1 MDGRP
6 PGNTGCCRLFASLSF
21 RRRRRR
27 RPLQRS
33 SPPAPAPPAPTAPPA
48 PPRGAVVRRGQ
59 PVARARRRPHP
70 SPRTSEPQP
79 PPLPAAG
86 PGSLRRAWPTARWLA
101 CRPALT
107 CPLAPR
113 TAAPLLRPGPK
124 ARPFGRMDGR
134 ILAPADGQAD
144 GRSAAGRL
152 LEPGPLHTTHF
163 LGPPDPGNKTGGA
176 WAGQEPSRQS
186 RGAAPPR
193 GGKNPCPQVERKS
206 NGDKASRLV
215 PMRTLQPERAP
226 TSPHCLGGGASPGL
240 RGTWR
245 GRHPSGSG
253 ILTPWLQV
261 LGPSPV
267 PASAWTPPHLSSLPA
282 PPPPPTPVPPSPATP
297 LPPPP

>member
-33 SPPAPAPPAPTAPPA
+33 SPPAPAPAPPAPTAPPA

-70 SPRTSEPQP
+70 SPWTSEPQP

-101 CRPALT
+101 CRPAVT

-193 GGKNPCPQVERKS
+193 GGKNPCPEVERKS

-226 TSPHCLGGGASPGL
+226 TSPHCLGGLLLA
-240 RGTWR
+240 
-245 GRHPSGSG
+245 
-253 ILTPWLQV
+253 
-261 LGPSPV
+261 
-267 PASAWTPPHLSSLPA
+267 
-282 PPPPPTPVPPSPATP
+282 
-297 LPPPP
+297 

>member
-21 RRRRRR
+21 RRRRRRRRRR

-101 CRPALT
+101 CRPAVT

-193 GGKNPCPQVERKS
+193 GGKNPCPEVERKS
-206 NGDKASRLV
+206 SGDKASRLV

-226 TSPHCLGGGASPGL
+226 TSPHCLGGLLLA
-240 RGTWR
+240 
-245 GRHPSGSG
+245 
-253 ILTPWLQV
+253 
-261 LGPSPV
+261 
-267 PASAWTPPHLSSLPA
+267 
-282 PPPPPTPVPPSPATP
+282 
-297 LPPPP
+297 

>member
-1 MDGRP
+1 MGDRLGIPGAVGFLP
-6 PGNTGCCRLFASLSF
+6 PSPLGAAAAAAAPFSAVHRQPQ
-21 RRRRRR
+21 
-27 RPLQRS
+27 RPLPRLPL
-33 SPPAPAPPAPTAPPA
+33 PPH
-48 PPRGAVVRRGQ
+48 
-59 PVARARRRPHP
+59 RAGP
-70 SPRTSEPQP
+70 P

-101 CRPALT
+101 CRPAVT

-193 GGKNPCPQVERKS
+193 GGKNPCPEVERKS

-226 TSPHCLGGGASPGL
+226 TSPHCLGGLLLA
-240 RGTWR
+240 
-245 GRHPSGSG
+245 
-253 ILTPWLQV
+253 
-261 LGPSPV
+261 
-267 PASAWTPPHLSSLPA
+267 
-282 PPPPPTPVPPSPATP
+282 
-297 LPPPP
+297 